1 MAAIADVVL
10 WAAKAVDQKAEQ
22 TFLSTDQVRFG
33 IHWSEDVVGRD
44 SGVKARHNRGQLV
57 GSQQVKDRQFVAHL
71 RSVVDRGENAS
82 TMFGPM
88 VFHAAPDPQELE
100 FDRSLRP
107 GTFTEFVGQEQVR
120 DNLRIAIEAAT
131 GREEPLDHVLLCGP
145 PGLGKTTLA
154 HLIAQGMEADI
165 VITSG
170 PALGAPKDLA
180 GTLTRMQRNQVL
192 FIDEIHRLPK
202 ALEEYLYSAMED
214 HAIDVVLDPGPS
226 GRSVRLGVQPFTLV
240 GATTR
245 EGLLSAAFRSR
256 FGIVERLEP
265 YPSSD
270 IEQIITRA
278 AARLGVKIDPRAAEL
293 CAVRSRG
300 TPRMSLRILRRVRD
314 LAQVLEKPSI
324 DAITA
329 EEGLKRL
336 RIDHLGL
343 EEVDRKLLRA
353 LTQRGEAMGL
363 KTLAAMID
371 EAEDTLEEVLEP
383 HLIRSGLLARTP
395 RGRVATSLAYQHLG
409 LPEPESRS
417 NPGSRS
423 QPDTCSDTG
432 PGELPMA

>member
-1 MAAIADVVL
+1 
-10 WAAKAVDQKAEQ
+10 
-22 TFLSTDQVRFG
+22 
-33 IHWSEDVVGRD
+33 
-44 SGVKARHNRGQLV
+44 
-57 GSQQVKDRQFVAHL
+57 
-71 RSVVDRGENAS
+71 
-82 TMFGPM
+82 M
-88 VFHAAPDPQELE
+88 VFHDQPDPNERE

-107 GTFTEFVGQEQVR
+107 GTFADFVGQEQIL
-120 DNLRIAIEAAT
+120 DNLRIAIAAA
-131 GREEPLDHVLLCGP
+131 RERSEPLDHVLLCGP

-154 HLIAQGMEADI
+154 HLIAQGMGSDL

-180 GTLTRMQRNQVL
+180 GTLTRLKRNQVL

-245 EGLLSAAFRSR
+245 EGLLTAAFRSR

-265 YPSSD
+265 YPSKD
-270 IEQIITRA
+270 IEQILLRA
-278 AARLGVKIDPRAAEL
+278 AVRLGVTLEPAAAQL
-293 CAVRSRG
+293 CAERSRG

-314 LAQVLEKPSI
+314 LAQVQQKPAI
-324 DAITA
+324 DAAAAT
-329 EEGLKRL
+329 EGLQRL

-353 LTQRGEAMGL
+353 LIQRGDAIGL

-371 EAEDTLEEVLEP
+371 EAEDTLEDVLEP
-383 HLIRSGLLARTP
+383 HLIRCGLLARTP
-395 RGRVATSLAYQHLG
+395 RGRIATPRAYEHLG
-409 LPEPESRS
+409 LPAPAKA
-417 NPGSRS
+417 
-423 QPDTCSDTG
+423 
-432 PGELPMA
+432 PGELPFG

>member
-1 MAAIADVVL
+1 
-10 WAAKAVDQKAEQ
+10 
-22 TFLSTDQVRFG
+22 
-33 IHWSEDVVGRD
+33 
-44 SGVKARHNRGQLV
+44 
-57 GSQQVKDRQFVAHL
+57 
-71 RSVVDRGENAS
+71 
-82 TMFGPM
+82 MFETM
-88 VFHAAPDPQELE
+88 VFHAAPDPQERE

-120 DNLRIAIEAAT
+120 DNLSIAIEAAT

-154 HLIAQGMEADI
+154 YLIAQGMGGDI

-180 GTLTRMQRNQVL
+180 GTLTRLQRNQVL

-245 EGLLSAAFRSR
+245 EGLLTAAFRSR

-265 YPSSD
+265 YPNDD
-270 IEQIITRA
+270 IEKIIVRA
-278 AARLGVKIDPRAAEL
+278 SARLGVEVDATAAKM
-293 CAVRSRG
+293 CAERSRG
-300 TPRMSLRILRRVRD
+300 TPRMALRILRRVRD
-314 LAQVLEKPSI
+314 LAQVLDKPVI
-324 DAITA
+324 DAVTA
-329 EEGLKRL
+329 EEGLQRL

-353 LTQRGEAMGL
+353 LTQRGDAIGL

-371 EAEDTLEEVLEP
+371 EAEDTLEDVLEP
-383 HLIRSGLLARTP
+383 HLIRRGLLVRTP
-395 RGRVATSLAYQHLG
+395 RGRVATAAAFEHLG
-409 LPEPESRS
+409 LPAPLNR
-417 NPGSRS
+417 N
-423 QPDTCSDTG
+423 SDSHDG
-432 PGELPMA
+432 LALD